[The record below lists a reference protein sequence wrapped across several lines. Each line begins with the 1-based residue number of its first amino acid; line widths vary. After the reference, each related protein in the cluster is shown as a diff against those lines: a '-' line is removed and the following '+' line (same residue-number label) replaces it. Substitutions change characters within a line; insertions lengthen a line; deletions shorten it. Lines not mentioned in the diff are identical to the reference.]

1 MSNELSDD
9 VKRKALA
16 AILSVE
22 QTGSTAFTQPKL
34 DPDLAKLDIS
44 TVPDWNDQRAVAEA
58 RQRQREHAIEER
70 EKDRA
75 PGD

>member
-16 AILSVE
+16 AILAVE
-22 QTGSTAFTQPKL
+22 QTGSTAFAQPNL

-44 TVPDWNDQRAVAEA
+44 TVPDWNDPRAVAEA
-58 RQRQREHAIEER
+58 RQSQREHSLEER
-70 EKDRA
+70 DKDRT
-75 PGD
+75 PGE

>member
-16 AILSVE
+16 AILAVE